1 MKKIFILLFILF
13 TGTLFA
19 QTQAQAQTS
28 PLSNFYF
35 IEGGDWYLR
44 GGEKIGVH
52 ENMGFDLYAVYDADN
67 GNKVN
72 NMSLFLDEFGYV
84 TLMYGTGTSFHTIL
98 GKNIGYYDEESTDYV
113 LNSYIN
119 SISSEDFLTETIG
132 GQKVEYKAE
141 NLLKSAV
148 WGSREVPYTF
158 NTSNI
163 PFVPKNNGKN
173 GIGTKLTINLKKSQK
188 KILILGGYV
197 DPAHHPDYYYKNCRP
212 KTIKIKDLDSNYSE
226 TFELKDLPVYQ
237 QFDFE
242 KPLTNIE
249 IEVIDVY
256 KGQKYSDLCISGIL
270 F

>member
-1 MKKIFILLFILF
+1 MKKIFILLLVLF
-13 TGTLFA
+13 TGTLWA
-19 QTQAQAQTS
+19 QTQTS
-28 PLSNFYF
+28 PLSDFYF
-35 IEGGDWYLR
+35 IEGGDWYLK

-84 TLMYGTGTSFHTIL
+84 TLMYNNGSSFHTIL
-98 GKNIGYYDEESTDYV
+98 GKNICYYDDESTDYV
-113 LNSYIN
+113 LNNYIK

-141 NLLKSAV
+141 NLLKSAI
-148 WGSREVPYTF
+148 WGALENPYIYD
-158 NTSNI
+158 TSNT

-197 DPAHHPDYYYKNCRP
+197 DPTHHPDYYYKNCRP
-212 KTIKIKDLDSNYSE
+212 KTIKIKDLDSDYSK

-256 KGQKYSDLCISGIL
+256 KGSKYSDLCISGIL